1 MEDFVEHLRKKE
13 NLEPFNFRNV
23 QLMDEN
29 WNPRLKEEFKRVKE
43 IFSYKRQFQSK
54 TPMNFFI
61 GRKYKKKSDE

>member
-1 MEDFVEHLRKKE
+1 MEDFVETLKNKE

-43 IFSYKRQFQSK
+43 IFSYKRQF
-54 TPMNFFI
+54 
-61 GRKYKKKSDE
+61 